1 MVALDRRNLIKASG
15 ILALGVTFAGRS
27 SLAGAVA
34 PASQPP
40 AVDPLAR
47 VHPELKA
54 AAAGLPQMPPSFSFT
69 NEILPMVRSSADSRS
84 SAPLPDVSVMER
96 RIRSSNGAPD
106 VLVYVIN
113 ARPDTLRPA
122 ILHMHGGGF
131 FIGSAKSDVPGL
143 QEIARALDCVIV
155 TVDYRLA
162 PETRW
167 RGSLDDNYA
176 ALKWLFAN
184 AAELGADRSRIAAMG
199 GSAGGGHAALLAIAA
214 RDRGEVPLAIQVLLY
229 PMLDDR
235 TGSTRKVPDYVGTIA
250 WRRQDNVF
258 GWRSFLGQEP
268 GGPTAPAGAVPARV
282 EDLSGLPPTFI
293 GVGAIDLFVNEDI
306 EYARRLVDAD
316 VPTELHVVPGAFHG
330 FDDAAPEASISKQF
344 VAAKLNAL
352 RRAFGLPAVV

>member
-1 MVALDRRNLIKASG
+1 MAALNRRYLIKASG
-15 ILALGVTFAGRS
+15 VLALGAALVGRS
-27 SLAGAVA
+27 GLAGAVA
-34 PASQPP
+34 PATQPP
-40 AVDPLAR
+40 PPAADPLAR

-54 AAAGLPQMPPSFSFT
+54 AAAQLPQMPANFAFT
-69 NEILPMVRSSADSRS
+69 NDILPMVRSSAASRS
-84 SAPLPDVSVMER
+84 RAPLPDVSVVER
-96 RIRSSNGAPD
+96 RIPGANGAPD

-113 ARPDTLRPA
+113 ARRDTLRPA

-131 FIGSAKSDVPGL
+131 FIGSAKSDVPDL
-143 QEIARALDCVIV
+143 QETASALDCVIV

-184 AAELGADRSRIAAMG
+184 AAELGADRSRIAVMG

-214 RDRGEVPLAIQVLLY
+214 RDRGEVPLAIQVLIY

-235 TGSTRKVPDYVGTIA
+235 TGSTRKVSDHLGAIA

-268 GGPTAPAGAVPARV
+268 GGVTAPAGAVPARV
-282 EDLSGLPPTFI
+282 EDLSGLPRASQPSSTWCP
-293 GVGAIDLFVNEDI
+293 APST
-306 EYARRLVDAD
+306 ASMAQRRM
-316 VPTELHVVPGAFHG
+316 
-330 FDDAAPEASISKQF
+330 
-344 VAAKLNAL
+344 
-352 RRAFGLPAVV
+352 LPSRSSSWLQS